1 MTANGQLDINITLRS
16 KRAGRVFDR
25 LWLKHGVKATKK
37 KKKVL
42 GFILAKVKVS
52 QMLQTLT

>member
-37 KKKVL
+37 KVL